1 MGRGRSGICRPRT
14 FELHRRRPPPCALLG
29 SFGTV
34 QDTQGIRVRG
44 CPAAERVRKG
54 SQDGAA
60 GGQGSRGKR
69 SNRLMRGNLSMATI
83 SYSREGNV
91 GVIEMNGPPANSYGI
106 SFMRELDA
114 AIDAAEGD
122 EACRVVVLRSA
133 VPSFFCGG
141 ADIKQFHRN
150 TPAQNIEMI
159 TVAHETLGRLAGS
172 RRIYIAEING
182 HALGGG
188 LEIALACDLRF
199 AGAGEYWLGLPEVT
213 LGLLPGNG
221 GTQRLSA

>member
-1 MGRGRSGICRPRT
+1 
-14 FELHRRRPPPCALLG
+14 
-29 SFGTV
+29 
-34 QDTQGIRVRG
+34 
-44 CPAAERVRKG
+44 
-54 SQDGAA
+54 
-60 GGQGSRGKR
+60 
-69 SNRLMRGNLSMATI
+69 MATI

-141 ADIKQFHRN
+141 ADIKQFHGN

-188 LEIALACDLRF
+188 LEIALAARF
-199 AGAGEYWLGLPEVT
+199 TMGQTLPWRRVSPSSAAISRRSFIPMMPRRVFRPSPSAESRISRAGEKVVHS
-213 LGLLPGNG
+213 G
-221 GTQRLSA
+221 G